1 MSFFNNFSQG
11 ISIGF
16 QCMGYVLHYPTLL
29 IFTAI
34 PAFFNTFFV
43 VSVFN
48 TLLRYT
54 NVIDA
59 IRESHAQ
66 NHPIVQ
72 IHGKFPHSFIAL
84 IYVFIITRILS
95 TLFTAALQYYIKETL
110 DNENPSMMRS
120 LGNALSHVFSL
131 LIWGFVSLGAGIFIG
146 ILSGNRPNQGPSL
159 GSSIVSS
166 TLRTAWS
173 LATTFVI
180 PFIIFSNQ
188 NVFSAMYSSYEV
200 VKNNF
205 SQNTGALLAIVGMKR
220 AINSVIFLLCLPA
233 AAMIYYSV
241 ADSGQLSDTT
251 IYNYIMTAV
260 ALIAIPN
267 LIAFPFKHAAN
278 NILAVVLYN
287 HSQNKNV
294 GQFGSLFQ

>member
-34 PAFFNTFFV
+34 PTFFNTFFV
-43 VSVFN
+43 VSAFN

-54 NVIDA
+54 NVIDT
-59 IRESHAQ
+59 IREAHSASH
-66 NHPIVQ
+66 PVVQ
-72 IHGKFPHSFIAL
+72 LHGQLPHSFITL
-84 IYVFIITRILS
+84 ILVFIITRLLS
-95 TLFTAALQYYIKETL
+95 TLFTASLQYYIKDTL
-110 DNENPSMMRS
+110 DNTSPSMMRS
-120 LGNALSHVFSL
+120 IGNALSHIFSL
-131 LIWGFVSLGAGIFIG
+131 FFWGFISIGARLFINN
-146 ILSGNRPNQGPSL
+146 LSGNNSNQVSNIGR
-159 GSSIVSS
+159 SIVGSA
-166 TLRTAWS
+166 LNTAWS
-173 LATTFVI
+173 FATVFVI

-205 SQNTGALLAIVGMKR
+205 SQNTGALLSIVGMKR

-241 ADSGQLSDTT
+241 ADSGQLSDAA
-251 IYNYIMTAV
+251 IYNYIMIAIG
-260 ALIAIPN
+260 LIAIPN

-287 HSQNKNV
+287 RSQNKNV
-294 GQFGSLFQ
+294 GPFGSLFQ